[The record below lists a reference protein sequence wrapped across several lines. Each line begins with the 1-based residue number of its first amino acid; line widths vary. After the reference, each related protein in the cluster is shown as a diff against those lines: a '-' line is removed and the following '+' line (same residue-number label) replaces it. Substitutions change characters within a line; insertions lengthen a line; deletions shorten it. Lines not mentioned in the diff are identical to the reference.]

1 MAAVRIPR
9 LPASPVEES
18 LSGRVFV
25 YLGFAVT
32 CVGVVIYGQDYVV
45 PALGLA
51 IAALGHIVSYR
62 GRRQKRSF
70 WGQALVAG
78 LVFGSM
84 AYFLAD
90 SAGAIFGGVMPQAN
104 FAILLVAVTS
114 FDLKTRRNCYS
125 SLWISLA
132 ILYLAA
138 VYAWDYVFAVLAG
151 AWFVCLAGFWTAS
164 HLRRIGTALR
174 LPARASATALLGAS
188 AIGVLAFFFI
198 PQPQAFPSGPLVMSL
213 PTFTQFKGEIEN
225 PALPLVQ
232 IQGSTNTVDLRY
244 RGRL

>member
-25 YLGFAVT
+25 YLAFAVT

-51 IAALGHIVSYR
+51 ISALGHIVSYR

-78 LVFGSM
+78 LVFASM

-164 HLRRIGTALR
+164 HLRRMGTSLAAPPRAVVTGVAGTLAL
-174 LPARASATALLGAS
+174 
-188 AIGVLAFFFI
+188 GVIAFVFV
-198 PQPQAFPSGPLVMSL
+198 PQPQGL
-213 PTFTQFKGEIEN
+213 PTG
-225 PALPLVQ
+225 PMVVSL
-232 IQGSTNTVDLRY
+232 
-244 RGRL
+244 